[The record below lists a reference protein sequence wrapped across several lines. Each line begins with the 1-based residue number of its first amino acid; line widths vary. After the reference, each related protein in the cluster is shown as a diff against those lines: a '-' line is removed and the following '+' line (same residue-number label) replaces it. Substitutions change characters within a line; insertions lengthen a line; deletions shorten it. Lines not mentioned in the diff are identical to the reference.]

1 MVIAQTQQQLLVTLS
16 ANKDR
21 AFRNALQELAER
33 LKQGKVSEDCK
44 KNVLD
49 KLNTIEGFDLQKFIG
64 FLQQGGD
71 FYDGEKSNAP
81 VSDYDPD
88 NGWTISIAK
97 RFEINEGL
105 HAFVGRGS
113 KVSRFTVFFDP
124 DEIET
129 KEKTSLISGQKVS
142 GLTTSNLAFAFHE
155 ALHGYGQSIGKLQ
168 GETPPYGDTNLKD
181 VLGLKGEGS
190 KIISDHIEKNCFK

>member
-81 VSDYDPD
+81 V
-88 NGWTISIAK
+88 
-97 RFEINEGL
+97 
-105 HAFVGRGS
+105 
-113 KVSRFTVFFDP
+113 
-124 DEIET
+124 
-129 KEKTSLISGQKVS
+129 
-142 GLTTSNLAFAFHE
+142 
-155 ALHGYGQSIGKLQ
+155 
-168 GETPPYGDTNLKD
+168 
-181 VLGLKGEGS
+181 
-190 KIISDHIEKNCFK
+190 